1 MPKYSYGYS
10 VKINRAIHFVLLILT
25 FSIVSL
31 SQIEIAHSHGTA
43 AHANVWL
50 DTDQYYVQNEDEVPS
65 GKVIFE
71 VRRQLPQGIQSL
83 TTSVR
88 VKIIAVEGLSSE
100 ASFSTKENN
109 NYIGVERTITIT
121 DDDVVAAV
129 EIPIMADSTVED
141 YDDLDTGPNWTGKQ
155 TISVEILPA
164 MESDDYHVIGSPDAR
179 QPDSCELDQNNLY
192 GKRGPRCKKLYFSIN
207 DDDDLPL
214 VSFKPSDQVEFS
226 ESDETQF
233 TLQLSKPA
241 SNPIEVRINNFEEGG
256 TSRFIKENNSTVTI
270 PAGETELAVGVL
282 IDDERIEPKTKI
294 TIEIVR
300 HNTASQLTFRG
311 EGTEFEF
318 TAFSED
324 GAIASMSSETKR
336 ELIESEGSINVKFA
350 VTIPDESE
358 INHISPLLIN
368 YSITEESEDEMSS
381 FFVDD
386 FATEN
391 LQVSFDLIGEERE
404 ADVIIPL
411 DDDNT
416 EEGDGTIT
424 VIMKLGDNYMVPVK
438 PDDRISFQ
446 VMDDDDDKKQV
457 ELKAYN
463 SNDNNVEISQVNAGE
478 IINFRVNQVNTTGWQ
493 PLTVDINVIQ
503 QGNVILWRVP
513 NRVRFAEYD
522 LMEDINIATRRGVVP
537 DNASISL
544 QVFSGQGFTLKMPD
558 EPDSNTS
565 TLPIQVVSSED
576 DSNKISV
583 AANAVNAI
591 LSTINPENGN
601 SPQSQLIERAEI
613 SQTNPLI
620 PVISLSVD
628 QLQINEGENVV
639 IQLSSSLVVS
649 KNTQIKIEVIGNSI
663 EPDQIAIADI
673 KSGQNT
679 GMLSVPTINDSKPNP
694 DRIISVNLQAGS
706 GYELGSKQSIS
717 VEISDAED
725 QNHVRNLLLSTNQ
738 AVLPDVFSTMGSQT
752 LDAVDG
758 RVKQYFNHDVKNSLI
773 FDGSTQF
780 NNILTSSG
788 KTFANDSLSIR
799 DVLSNSSFAF
809 NLFEESNIPN
819 STTIWGLGE
828 IKDISGNLTSKQQ
841 TWDGDTFIGQFG
853 FDTRIGEEALTG
865 VAYSVSD
872 AEVNFVNRQD
882 DEIFYKS
889 KTSGLHPYFGW
900 KSDHGGIELSV
911 QTGYGI
917 GEIEIEYEDI
927 YRGALGTKYY
937 TVAVEGSKNI
947 ATSEDFL
954 TGINSELNFVFDSE
968 FLQQN
973 LTSRERL
980 IGDTQ
985 IEFWNINLATEGK
998 QSSKISENVTF
1009 DRSFTLSLVQKY
1021 NNTEIE
1027 SGIGTSSSVEFTKT
1041 NGLQVSGLGRIIL
1054 PYENQVRGSIQGSLS
1069 FDHNQDQLGTQFELL
1084 GSYGSLDSSD
1094 HAIFTQN
1101 NLDYLDSY
1109 NFAANEINQRLVSE
1123 IGYGFAV
1130 FDGLGSIVPYSG
1142 FTLTNGL
1149 VSDFQLGGIL
1159 QLGSNFELELVS
1171 KNRDSTS
1178 GISNQSIEFDGKFK
1192 W

>member
-10 VKINRAIHFVLLILT
+10 VKINRTIHFVLLILT

-31 SQIEIAHSHGTA
+31 SQIEIAHSHGTV

-100 ASFSTKENN
+100 ASFSTKDNN
-109 NYIGVERTITIT
+109 NYIGAERTFTIT
-121 DDDVVAAV
+121 DDEVVATV
-129 EIPIMADSTVED
+129 EIPIMADSTKED
-141 YDDLDTGPNWTGKQ
+141 YDDLDAGPNWSGKQ

-179 QPDSCELDQNNLY
+179 QPDSCDLDQNNLY
-192 GKRGPRCKKLYFSIN
+192 GKYGPRCKKLYFSID

-214 VSFKPSDQVEFS
+214 VSFKPSNREEFS
-226 ESDETQF
+226 ESDATQF
-233 TLQLSKPA
+233 TLQLSKPV

-270 PAGETELAVGVL
+270 PAGDTEKAVGIL
-282 IDDERIEPKTKI
+282 IDDDRIEPKTKI

-368 YSITEESEDEMSS
+368 YSITKESEDEMSS
-381 FFVDD
+381 FFVDN

-404 ADVIIPL
+404 AEVIIPL
-411 DDDNT
+411 DNDDT

-424 VIMKLGDNYMVPVK
+424 VAMKLGDNYMVPVA

-446 VMDDDDDKKQV
+446 VMDDDADKKQV
-457 ELKAYN
+457 ELKAYKN
-463 SNDNNVEISQVNAGE
+463 NDYNVEISQVNAGE
-478 IINFRVNQVNTTGWQ
+478 IINFRINQVNTTGWQ
-493 PLTVDINVIQ
+493 PLTVDIRVSHE
-503 QGNVILWRVP
+503 GNVILWRVP
-513 NRVRFAEYD
+513 NRVSFVEND
-522 LMEDINIATRRGVVP
+522 LMEDITIATRRGVVP

-576 DSNKISV
+576 DSNQVSV

-591 LSTINPENGN
+591 LSSINQANGN
-601 SPQSQLIERAEI
+601 SPESQLIERAEI
-613 SQTNPLI
+613 NQTNPLI
-620 PVISLSVD
+620 PIISLSVD
-628 QLQINEGENVV
+628 QLQINEGENVI

-649 KNTQIKIEVIGNSI
+649 KNTQIKVEVIGNSI
-663 EPDQIAIADI
+663 EPDQIAITDI

-694 DRIISVNLQAGS
+694 DRIITVNLQAGS
-706 GYELGSKQSIS
+706 GYELGSKRSIS

-725 QNHVRNLLLSTNQ
+725 QNHVRNLLLRTNQ
-738 AVLPDVFSTMGSQT
+738 AVLPEVFSAMGSQT
-752 LDAVDG
+752 LNAVDG
-758 RVKQYFNHDVKNSLI
+758 RVQQYFNHDGKNSLI
-773 FDGSTQF
+773 FDGNTQF

-788 KTFANDSLSIR
+788 KTFANDSLSLR

-809 NLFEESNIPN
+809 NLFEETNIPN

-853 FDTRIGEEALTG
+853 FDTRIGEETLTG
-865 VAYSVSD
+865 VAYTVSD

-937 TVAVEGSKNI
+937 TVAVESSKNI
-947 ATSEDFL
+947 ATYEDFL

-985 IEFWNINLATEGK
+985 IEFWNIELATEGK

-1021 NNTEIE
+1021 DNTELE
-1027 SGIGTSSSVEFTKT
+1027 TGIGTSSSVEFTNT

-1054 PYENQVRGSIQGSLS
+1054 PYKNQVRGSIQGSLS
-1069 FDHNQDQLGTQFELL
+1069 FDHNQDQLGTQIELL

-1109 NFAANEINQRLVSE
+1109 NFAANEINQRFESE

-1142 FTLTNGL
+1142 FTLSNGL
-1149 VSDFQLGGIL
+1149 VSDFQLGGSL
-1159 QLGSNFELELVS
+1159 QLGPYFELELVG
-1171 KNRDSTS
+1171 KNRDSLS
-1178 GISNQSIEFDGKFK
+1178 GTSNQSIEFDGKFK